1 MKILPH
7 LFVFLRFFTYLCI
20 KKEMARKKKQP
31 NRIEYTPSRYQQ
43 AIYDYI
49 EHESGNLVV
58 EAAAGSGKTTT
69 LIKCVTLIPNNKR
82 ILLCAFNKDI
92 VGELKKK
99 TSDLENVTVMT
110 LHGLGLKMLTN
121 NYPTIH
127 PVPNSFKYDSFIK
140 NNLRELSSL
149 DTRRL
154 SRSMYCRYVDNIK
167 KYVDYG
173 RYYMCQTERD
183 LDFIEDRYDIE
194 TIRDEKSVALEVM
207 EWGKTELEDIDF
219 VDMIWFPHVLN
230 LQPHGLQFDYIMVD
244 ECQDMNKAERELIL
258 KCRRMGTRLVSVGD
272 SNQMLYSFAGG
283 DPDSFNALKSIP
295 NTKCLPLSISYRCPK
310 NVVDFAK
317 KLVPT
322 IEANEA
328 NTNEGKVLYNVSLD
342 DVAPG
347 DMVLC
352 RNNAPLI
359 QVYNEFLKLGKKAFI
374 RGKDIGSNLKN
385 LVKSTK
391 QEKINL
397 DCREDGLFVRLYDDL
412 FVTRNKL
419 MEKLSIDAA
428 SAMKSPIIDAKLDMI
443 KALEVL
449 SEGLTT
455 TDELIA
461 KIDEIFPKRDKSEG
475 IALSTV
481 HKAKGLEAN
490 NVFVVCRS
498 LMPSKS
504 AKKDWEVQQEH
515 NLMYVAYTRAKN
527 KLCFVDEKE
536 FQQYDMTNLD
546 NQTVLARLEAQVNRV
561 LGRTTRVL
569 VNKNNAMD
577 IIRGAKKIEK
587 RVPSSTT
594 ISINSTRKLN
604 TFSDFFNN
612 KKVMKIKR

>member
-1 MKILPH
+1 
-7 LFVFLRFFTYLCI
+7 
-20 KKEMARKKKQP
+20 
-31 NRIEYTPSRYQQ
+31 
-43 AIYDYI
+43 
-49 EHESGNLVV
+49 
-58 EAAAGSGKTTT
+58 
-69 LIKCVTLIPNNKR
+69 
-82 ILLCAFNKDI
+82 
-92 VGELKKK
+92 
-99 TSDLENVTVMT
+99 
-110 LHGLGLKMLTN
+110 
-121 NYPTIH
+121 
-127 PVPNSFKYDSFIK
+127 
-140 NNLRELSSL
+140 
-149 DTRRL
+149 
-154 SRSMYCRYVDNIK
+154 
-167 KYVDYG
+167 
-173 RYYMCQTERD
+173 MCQTERD

-194 TIRDEKSVALEVM
+194 TVRDEKSIALEVM

-244 ECQDMNKAERELIL
+244 ECQDMNRAERELIL
-258 KCRRMGTRLVSVGD
+258 KCRKMGTRLVSVGD

-317 KLVPT
+317 KLVPS

-342 DVAPG
+342 DVMPG

-449 SEGLTT
+449 SEGLNT

-527 KLCFVDEKE
+527 MLCFVDEKE

-587 RVPSSTT
+587 RVPSSST

>member
-1 MKILPH
+1 M
-7 LFVFLRFFTYLCI
+7 
-20 KKEMARKKKQP
+20 
-31 NRIEYTPSRYQQ
+31 
-43 AIYDYI
+43 
-49 EHESGNLVV
+49 V

-69 LIKCVTLIPNNKR
+69 LVKCVTLIPSNKR

-92 VGELKKK
+92 VEELKKK
-99 TSDLENVTVMT
+99 TSDLENVSVMT
-110 LHGLGLKMLTN
+110 LHGLGLRMLTN
-121 NYPTIH
+121 NYPGIH
-127 PVPNSFKYDSFIK
+127 PVPNGFKYDSYIK

-194 TIRDEKSVALEVM
+194 TVRDEKRIALEVM

-230 LQPHGLQFDYIMVD
+230 LKPNGLQFDYIMVD

-258 KCRRMGTRLVSVGD
+258 KCRKMGTRLVSVGD

-317 KLVPT
+317 KLVPS

-328 NTNEGKVLYNVSLD
+328 NTNEGKVLYDVSLD

-385 LVKSTK
+385 LVKSAK
-391 QEKINL
+391 QEKINI

-428 SAMKSPIIDAKLDMI
+428 TAMKSPIIDAKLDMI

-449 SEGLTT
+449 SEGLST

-527 KLCFVDEKE
+527 MLCFVDEKE

-546 NQTVLARLEAQVNRV
+546 NQNVLARIEAQVNRV

-587 RVPSSTT
+587 RIPSSTT

>member
-1 MKILPH
+1 
-7 LFVFLRFFTYLCI
+7 
-20 KKEMARKKKQP
+20 MARKKKQP

>member
-1 MKILPH
+1 
-7 LFVFLRFFTYLCI
+7 
-20 KKEMARKKKQP
+20 MARKKKQP

-69 LIKCVTLIPNNKR
+69 LVKCVTLIPANKR

-92 VGELKKK
+92 VEELKKK
-99 TSDLENVTVMT
+99 TSDLENVSVMT
-110 LHGLGLKMLTN
+110 LHGLGLRMLTN
-121 NYPTIH
+121 NYPGIH
-127 PVPNSFKYDSFIK
+127 PVPNGFKYDSYIK

-194 TIRDEKSVALEVM
+194 TVRDEKSIALEVM

-258 KCRRMGTRLVSVGD
+258 KCRKMGTRLVSVGD

-317 KLVPT
+317 KLVPS

-328 NTNEGKVLYNVSLD
+328 NTNEGKVLYDVSLD

-587 RVPSSTT
+587 RIPSSTT

>member
-1 MKILPH
+1 
-7 LFVFLRFFTYLCI
+7 
-20 KKEMARKKKQP
+20 MARKKREP

-69 LIKCVTLIPNNKR
+69 LVKCVTLIPANKR

-92 VGELKKK
+92 VEELKKK
-99 TSDLENVTVMT
+99 TSDLENVSVMT
-110 LHGLGLKMLTN
+110 LHGLGLRMLTN
-121 NYPTIH
+121 NYPGIH
-127 PVPNSFKYDSFIK
+127 PVPNGFKYDSYIK

-194 TIRDEKSVALEVM
+194 TVRDEKSIALEVM

-258 KCRRMGTRLVSVGD
+258 KCRKMGTRLVSVGD

-317 KLVPT
+317 KLVPS

-342 DVAPG
+342 DVMPG

-449 SEGLTT
+449 SEGLNT

-527 KLCFVDEKE
+527 MLCFVDEKE

-587 RVPSSTT
+587 RVPSSST